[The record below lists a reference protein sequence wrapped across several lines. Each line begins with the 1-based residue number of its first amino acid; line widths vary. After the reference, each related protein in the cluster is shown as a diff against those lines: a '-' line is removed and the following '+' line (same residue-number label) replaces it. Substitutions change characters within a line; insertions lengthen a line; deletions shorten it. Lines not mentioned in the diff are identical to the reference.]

1 MHDPF
6 FHEDSGCVRFW
17 VPIAG
22 VAVGASISRDTLHY
36 RYAPASVGEDPLGT
50 FRANLNGIEDAVR
63 RRVANGSIEPVMI
76 REFDL
81 KVAPLKPNA

>member
-1 MHDPF
+1 MHPPF
-6 FHEDSGCVRFW
+6 FHADSDCVRFW

-22 VAVGASISRDTLHY
+22 IAVGASVRRDVLHH
-36 RYAPASVGEDPLGT
+36 RYAPHSVDEDPLVT
-50 FRANLNGIEDAVR
+50 FQANLAAIEDAVR

-81 KVAPLKPNA
+81 KPGPAGS

>member
-1 MHDPF
+1 MHPPY
-6 FHEDSGCVRFW
+6 FHDDSDCVRFW

-22 VAVGASISRDTLHY
+22 IAVGASVRRDVLHH
-36 RYAPASVGEDPLGT
+36 RYAPHSVDEDPLVT
-50 FRANLNGIEDAVR
+50 FQTNLGAIEDAVR

-81 KVAPLKPNA
+81 KPEPAGS

>member
-1 MHDPF
+1 MQAPF

-22 VAVGASISRDTLHY
+22 TEVGASVSRQTLHH
-36 RYAPASVGEDPLGT
+36 RYAPLAEDEDPLAT
-50 FRANLNGIEDAVR
+50 FRTNLAGLEDAVR
-63 RRVANGSIEPVMI
+63 RRVAKGSIEPVMI

-81 KVAPLKPNA
+81 RIDRATS

>member
-17 VPIAG
+17 VPVAG
-22 VAVGASISRDTLHY
+22 MPVGASISRETLHY
-36 RYAPASVGEDPLGT
+36 RFSPASVGEDPLAT
-50 FRANLNGIEDAVR
+50 FLAQRDGLEDAVR

-81 KVAPLKPNA
+81 RVDPAGR

>member
-1 MHDPF
+1 MHAPY
-6 FHEDSGCVRFW
+6 FHDDSDSVRFW

-22 VAVGASISRDTLHY
+22 IAVGASVRRDVLHH
-36 RYAPASVGEDPLGT
+36 RYAPHSVDEDPLAT
-50 FRANLNGIEDAVR
+50 FQTNLGAIEDAVR

-81 KVAPLKPNA
+81 KPGPAGS